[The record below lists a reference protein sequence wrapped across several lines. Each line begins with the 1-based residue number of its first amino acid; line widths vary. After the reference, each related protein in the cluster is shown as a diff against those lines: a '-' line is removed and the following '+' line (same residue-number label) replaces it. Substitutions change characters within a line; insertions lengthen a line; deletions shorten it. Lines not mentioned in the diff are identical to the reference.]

1 MSNPVSKD
9 QFKPDKR
16 QEPSRSYELVR
27 NYSPTQQYVPVAA
40 ESEDSAPSTGIPLKH
55 RLWVIWRNLPAI
67 AVFVGVC
74 TYTTGLVSRGLTPIY
89 DATATIDVDRRAP
102 TSVVGQETTNAAT
115 PVDTEQFLNTQV
127 RLIQSD
133 SVLKPVVE
141 SFKITRAPGTVGL
154 PSLKISRPI
163 NTFLILINYRSPD
176 PKRAAKFANAVAA
189 SYIEQSYNI
198 RFRASASL
206 SSFMTRQIEELRT
219 KMEHSSMALAAF
231 EKDLNMIRP
240 EETNGIVSARL
251 LQLNTEY
258 TSAQGERVRKE
269 AAVQSLKSGSLVDA
283 EVATQG
289 DSLRRLVDRLGEA
302 KEHFA
307 DVDRQ
312 YGDRH
317 PEYKKAQE
325 RVKALTSELEQAKV
339 NVVGRAESEYKQA
352 LNREAI
358 LKQQVSDT
366 KAEFDRLNSK
376 TFQYENLRREAEADR
391 KIYEELANRIKE
403 ASINSGFQNSSI
415 RLADPAVP
423 APVPIYPN
431 VSRNI
436 QLAFLLSLVLAVGT
450 SLAAD
455 SMNPTLRTP
464 EDVERILGA
473 HVVGI
478 LPRIKRWDCGWLAA
492 PAADSDGLTSKANRS
507 KSAALMNSYQNGIRT
522 LRNNVTLGDFGRP
535 IHSVLVTSAT
545 PAEGK
550 TTTALHLAISHAQQ
564 KRKTLL
570 IDCDLRRPAVRG
582 MLRLPNSVGLSYA
595 LADESGWRDQLS
607 KNCGE
612 RYLDVLLAGTAS
624 RRHADLIGH
633 YLPHILRDAASDYD
647 LIVID
652 APPLLGFPEPLQLA
666 TTVDGVVV
674 VTLAGKT
681 DHRAVMLALNSLRRL
696 RANTVGI
703 VLNQMRRRSVMD
715 SYVYC
720 GHYETV

>member
-1 MSNPVSKD
+1 M
-9 QFKPDKR
+9 
-16 QEPSRSYELVR
+16 
-27 NYSPTQQYVPVAA
+27 
-40 ESEDSAPSTGIPLKH
+40 
-55 RLWVIWRNLPAI
+55 
-67 AVFVGVC
+67 
-74 TYTTGLVSRGLTPIY
+74 
-89 DATATIDVDRRAP
+89 
-102 TSVVGQETTNAAT
+102 
-115 PVDTEQFLNTQV
+115 
-127 RLIQSD
+127 
-133 SVLKPVVE
+133 
-141 SFKITRAPGTVGL
+141 GL

-251 LQLNTEY
+251 LQLNSEY

-269 AAVQSLKSGSLVDA
+269 AAVQSLKTGSLVDA

-289 DSLRRLVDRLGEA
+289 DSLRRVVERLTEA

-317 PEYKKAQE
+317 PEYKKAEE
-325 RVKALTSELEQAKV
+325 RVNGLTAELELAKV
-339 NVVGRAESEYKQA
+339 NVMRRAESEYKQA

-415 RLADPAVP
+415 RLADPAVSSP
-423 APVPIYPN
+423 FAIYPN
-431 VSRNI
+431 VTRNI
-436 QLAFLLSLVLAVGT
+436 QLAFMLSLVLAVGVA
-450 SLAAD
+450 LAAD
-455 SMNPTLRTP
+455 SMNSSLRSA
-464 EDVERILGA
+464 EDVERTLGA

-478 LPRIKRWDCGWLAA
+478 LPKVKEWEGGWLAA
-492 PAADSDGLTSKANRS
+492 PKAALDTSPVKSTSKGAIQ
-507 KSAALMNSYQNGIRT
+507 LNSYENGIRS
-522 LRNNVTLGDFGRP
+522 LRNTVVLGDFGRP
-535 IHSVLVTSAT
+535 IHSVLITSAT

-550 TTTALHLAISHAQQ
+550 TTTAIHLAISHAQQ

-570 IDCDLRRPAVRG
+570 VDCDLRRPAIRT
-582 MLRLPNSVGLSYA
+582 MLHLPNSVGLSYA

-607 KNCGE
+607 KDTGT
-612 RYLDVLLAGTAS
+612 RHLDVLLAGTAS
-624 RRHADLIGH
+624 RRHADLIGY

-647 LIVID
+647 LIVVD
-652 APPLLGFPEPLQLA
+652 APPILGFPEPLQLA
-666 TTVDGVVV
+666 TAVDGVVLV
-674 VTLAGKT
+674 ALAGKT
-681 DHRAVMLALNSLRRL
+681 DHKAVLAALSSLRRL
-696 RANTVGI
+696 RANTIGI
-703 VLNQMRRRSVMD
+703 VLNEMKRGATME
-715 SYVYC
+715 SYAY
-720 GHYETV
+720 GGQYYSI